1 MYRFTVKGPI
11 GKTYPPPMT
20 PSYLFCTWL
29 LRAVA
34 DEIYVQTKTASNGR
48 PFSTQRRSSPS

>member
-11 GKTYPPPMT
+11 GKTYPPPIA

-34 DEIYVQTKTASNGR
+34 DEIYVQTKTASNDR
-48 PFSTQRRSSPS
+48 PPLDTTAE